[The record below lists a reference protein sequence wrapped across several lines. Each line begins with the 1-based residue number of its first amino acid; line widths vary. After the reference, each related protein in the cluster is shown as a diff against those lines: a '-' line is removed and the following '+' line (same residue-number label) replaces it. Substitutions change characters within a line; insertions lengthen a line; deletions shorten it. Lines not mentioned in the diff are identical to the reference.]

1 MNEEEIEAQGAT
13 YVPSPA
19 GGGDDMSRTEAA
31 TILMQLARQRSR
43 TASEV
48 DALQMGTRM
57 LLRRYFQQMRRNARR
72 RAAAVNESL

>member
-1 MNEEEIEAQGAT
+1 MCR
-13 YVPSPA
+13 VLR
-19 GGGDDMSRTEAA
+19 GGGDMSRAEAA

-57 LLRRYFQQMRRNARR
+57 LLRRYFQQMRRYARR

>member
-1 MNEEEIEAQGAT
+1 MNEEEIEAQSAT

-19 GGGDDMSRTEAA
+19 GGGDMSRTEAA

-57 LLRRYFQQMRRNARR
+57 LLRRFFQQMRRYARR

>member
-1 MNEEEIEAQGAT
+1 
-13 YVPSPA
+13 
-19 GGGDDMSRTEAA
+19 MSRTEAA
-31 TILMQLARQRSR
+31 TILMQLAKQRSR

-57 LLRRYFQQMRRNARR
+57 LLRRYFQQMRRYARR